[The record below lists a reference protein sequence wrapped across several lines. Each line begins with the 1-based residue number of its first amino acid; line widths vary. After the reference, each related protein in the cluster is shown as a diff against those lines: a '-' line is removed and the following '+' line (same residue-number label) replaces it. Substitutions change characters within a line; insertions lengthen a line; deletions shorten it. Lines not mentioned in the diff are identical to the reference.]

1 MTVANGKEGATPA
14 ERPRW
19 PYFGPPQKRLVFAG
33 FAIWIGLAL
42 PWFIFRPLGI
52 ARYASP
58 LAASWIL
65 WAGLMAM
72 AGAMARWRLLA
83 LISALLGGGTALY
96 IGFWQMLLILRRC
109 GFDLQLQCFPGPG
122 VLIVQATAVVVLF
135 QCWRLFQDGRAG

>member
-1 MTVANGKEGATPA
+1 MTMPTKKGSTRA

-33 FAIWIGLAL
+33 FGIWIGIAL

-52 ARYASP
+52 TRYASP

-72 AGAMARWRLLA
+72 AGAMARWRTLA
-83 LISALLGGGTALY
+83 LISAVMGGGTALFF
-96 IGFWQMLLILRRC
+96 GFWQMLVILQRC
-109 GFDLQLQCFPGPG
+109 GFDVQLECFPGPG
-122 VLIVQATAVVVLF
+122 LFVVQAAAAVVLF
-135 QCWRLFQDGRAG
+135 QGWRLFQGMRSG

>member
-1 MTVANGKEGATPA
+1 MATGKKSSTPA

-33 FAIWIGLAL
+33 FAMWIGLAL

-52 ARYASP
+52 SRYASP
-58 LAASWIL
+58 LAASWVL

-83 LISALLGGGTALY
+83 LISTLLGGGTALY
-96 IGFWQMLLILRRC
+96 ISFWQMLLILQRC

-122 VLIVQATAVVVLF
+122 VLLVQVTAVAVLF
-135 QCWRLFQDGRAG
+135 QGWRLFQGLRAG